1 MREAETLHGIDW
13 STSFPPVHLVTTSGS
28 CVDPARLARSS
39 ARKWDCRRQAIFAL
53 SLLVAVHSAARSRL
67 RQAMG
72 SGASFSDRPQSA
84 RQQHSRAPASTQR
97 YESMEAVRPRRVPQ
111 RRAVAGGGDQPGRCE
126 LEERTSTPCT
136 TRRPPSASI
145 RAPRSKPGSWGD
157 RSSRFALGIRGDSGR
172 HIALPLSIDRARRA
186 RAPG

>member
-1 MREAETLHGIDW
+1 MHGIDPEHIVP
-13 STSFPPVHLVTTSGS
+13 TGALVTTSGS

-39 ARKWDCRRQAIFAL
+39 ARKWDCRRTSHAAL

-126 LEERTSTPCT
+126 LKERFFDSLPLGGAVGI
-136 TRRPPSASI
+136 S

-157 RSSRFALGIRGDSGR
+157 RSSRFALRNTWRLRKAHCTSTIY
-172 HIALPLSIDRARRA
+172 
-186 RAPG
+186 